1 MKANTTW
8 TLYVASAKLIRNLR
22 LADDVKATMRKSTVE
37 VFSLLEP
44 FRRVQGGSGGHGPGK

>member
-44 FRRVQGGSGGHGPGK
+44 FRRVQGGSGGPGPGK